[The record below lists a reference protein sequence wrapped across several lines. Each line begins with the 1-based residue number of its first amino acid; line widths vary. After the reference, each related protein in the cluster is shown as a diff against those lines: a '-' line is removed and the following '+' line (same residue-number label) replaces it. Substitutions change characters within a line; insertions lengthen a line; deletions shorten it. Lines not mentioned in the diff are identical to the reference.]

1 MLRENLQRNLQRNLD
16 NNLVKK
22 MCWNLQKI
30 SSFLIHGWEMGC
42 TCCCTCGCNDPCRC
56 EAGFVKSSYDKKI
69 KACKKLWASCGWR
82 KVSRTKP
89 CGTWG
94 KKEPKNTRSPWWGK
108 KETENTSGGV
118 NSYLL
123 LGIGGLAVST
133 LGVYYQRE
141 VTMATL
147 WRTPAPEK
155 EPESQPLEPKPKPK
169 SSHEIYT
176 TMSGNKLVKI
186 AFNAAM
192 LYGLWCFY

>member
-1 MLRENLQRNLQRNLD
+1 M
-16 NNLVKK
+16 
-22 MCWNLQKI
+22 
-30 SSFLIHGWEMGC
+30 
-42 TCCCTCGCNDPCRC
+42 
-56 EAGFVKSSYDKKI
+56 
-69 KACKKLWASCGWR
+69 
-82 KVSRTKP
+82 
-89 CGTWG
+89 
-94 KKEPKNTRSPWWGK
+94 
-108 KETENTSGGV
+108 
-118 NSYLL
+118 L

-155 EPESQPLEPKPKPK
+155 EPESQPPEPKPKPK

-186 AFNAAM
+186 AFNALM